1 MPPNREKLDQ
11 WFAAEVLPHE
21 AALRA
26 WLTGRFPSL
35 RDIDDLVQDCYTR
48 IWRAHQTGPIACP
61 RAYLFLT
68 ARNLA
73 LNHLRHQR
81 CERPE
86 PASIFDSTEIL
97 DEATPVADSVAHAD
111 DLRLLIQAIESLPRR
126 CRQVMTL
133 RKIYGLSQREVAAQ
147 LGLAVHTVE
156 IQTGI
161 GVRKCVEFFR
171 RRGYRCGARP

>member
-1 MPPNREKLDQ
+1 MQPNYDKLSE
-11 WFAAEVLPHE
+11 WFAAEVMPHE
-21 AALRA
+21 SALRT
-26 WLTGRFPSL
+26 WLSGKFPSL
-35 RDIDDLVQDCYTR
+35 RDLDDLVQDCYSR

-81 CERPE
+81 CERLE
-86 PASIFDSTEIL
+86 NSTTFDPTEIL
-97 DEATPVADSVAHAD
+97 DDSPPVADSVAHAE
-111 DLRLLIQAIESLPRR
+111 DLRLLIAAIESLPRR

-133 RKIYGLSQREVAAQ
+133 RKIYGLSQREVAEQ

-161 GVRKCVEFFR
+161 GVRKCVEYFR
-171 RRGYRCGARP
+171 RRGYRCESLP